1 MRVARDRDRLAHARE
16 LGGLLAEPHLVQEVP
31 RVADGGGPGAG
42 ARLHLLR
49 AADEGHEP
57 LDERVVAP
65 DRVPDLRRLLEQA
78 RQHLLELLELEGGVR
93 PVALD
98 RALDARARAHPLLA
112 LRIARADEEDEAL
125 GRVGR
130 EHAHRLRLREA
141 GHVREVAVLPV
152 GVEDVG
158 RARPLGRGGE

>member
-1 MRVARDRDRLAHARE
+1 MQEVARL
-16 LGGLLAEPHLVQEVP
+16 
-31 RVADGGGPGAG
+31 ADGGGPGAG

-57 LDERVVAP
+57 LRERVVPP
-65 DRVPDLRRLLEQA
+65 DRVPGLRRLLEEA
-78 RQHLLELLELEGGVR
+78 RQLPLEILELESGVR

-98 RALDARARAHPLLA
+98 GALDAGARAHPELA
-112 LRIARADEEDEAL
+112 LGVMRADEEDEAL
-125 GRVGR
+125 LGVGR
-130 EHAHRLRLREA
+130 EHAHRLRLGEA